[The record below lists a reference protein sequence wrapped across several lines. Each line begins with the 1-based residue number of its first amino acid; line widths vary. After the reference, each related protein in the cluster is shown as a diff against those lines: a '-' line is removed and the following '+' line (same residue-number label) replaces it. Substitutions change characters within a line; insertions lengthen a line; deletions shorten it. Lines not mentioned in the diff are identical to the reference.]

1 MIVSVKPAIDIPHPI
16 HVIID
21 SDREIYLVW
30 DTSIN
35 KAKFVK
41 WSHVQVV
48 KPSYSC
54 VFNTLHPSSDHE
66 PATPGTAVTEHIFK
80 NLLMQTK

>member
-1 MIVSVKPAIDIPHPI
+1 MIVSVKPAFDIPHPI
-16 HVIID
+16 HVIIE
-21 SDREIYLVW
+21 SDRDVYLVW

-54 VFNTLHPSSDHE
+54 VFDTVHPSSDHE
-66 PATPGTAVTEHIFK
+66 PVTPGSEVTKYIFK
-80 NLLMQTK
+80 IH